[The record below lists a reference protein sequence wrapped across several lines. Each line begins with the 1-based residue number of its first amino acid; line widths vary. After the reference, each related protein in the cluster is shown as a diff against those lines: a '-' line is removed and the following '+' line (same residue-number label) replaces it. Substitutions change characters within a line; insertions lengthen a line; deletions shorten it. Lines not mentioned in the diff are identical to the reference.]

1 MLFRSAGIVR
11 PSLLVTTEWPLGGAT
26 SSEAADEIDWLVGLI
41 TEIRSV
47 RAEMNVPAGAQ
58 IPLVLVGVVKGWSKL
73 VWGVAVPAA
82 LVLLLNT
89 ACWGFVIVAFSNV

>member
-1 MLFRSAGIVR
+1 VNRWWVGTLLHLAGFAVVAGILAIGAAI
-11 PSLLVTTEWPLGGAT
+11 PALNDEAGGAL
-26 SSEAADEIDWLVGLI
+26 SALAIGAGIIQLVW
-41 TEIRSV
+41 V
-47 RAEMNVPAGAQ
+47 

>member
-1 MLFRSAGIVR
+1 MCSSDLAGILAIGAAI
-11 PSLLVTTEWPLGGAT
+11 PALNDEAGGAL
-26 SSEAADEIDWLVGLI
+26 SALAIGAGIIQLVW
-41 TEIRSV
+41 V
-47 RAEMNVPAGAQ
+47 